1 MRLWD
6 ASAIVPLLVP
16 QRASGAA
23 EAVFETDPYVIV
35 WWATPVECSSALA
48 RLEREGGI
56 GPGSADRRIRP
67 PAQAGR
73 RMGRGAAGGR
83 VRDNAQRL
91 LRSFALRAGDAL
103 QLAAA
108 MEFSEDSPAELEFV
122 CFDQRLADAASR
134 LGMRVIGQ

>member
-56 GPGSADRRIRP
+56 GREALTAAYDRLRKL
-67 PAQAGR
+67 
-73 RMGRGAAGGR
+73 GAAWDEVQPGRR